1 MATESEWEIIY
12 SQVSRERARDSD
24 RLTEF
29 EVDTV
34 VRYVVTEGVERDSAV
49 LTESV
54 WDSTTFQVET
64 DRLKDSET
72 ANESEAVRIV
82 GKGKDI
88 SKASEKSLTYIK
100 AYLLH
105 IASLLQC
112 NNLYQPIKLW
122 G

>member
-1 MATESEWEIIY
+1 VA
-12 SQVSRERARDSD
+12 
-24 RLTEF
+24 
-29 EVDTV
+29 
-34 VRYVVTEGVERDSAV
+34 RDSAV

-88 SKASEKSLTYIK
+88 SKASEKSLT
-100 AYLLH
+100 
-105 IASLLQC
+105 
-112 NNLYQPIKLW
+112 
-122 G
+122 